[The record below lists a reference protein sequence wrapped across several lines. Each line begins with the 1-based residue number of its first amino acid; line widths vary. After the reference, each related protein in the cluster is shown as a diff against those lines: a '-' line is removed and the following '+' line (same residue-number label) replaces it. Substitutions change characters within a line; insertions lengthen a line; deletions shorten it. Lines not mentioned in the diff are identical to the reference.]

1 MFYYLIGIK
10 GCALTALANLLYS
23 EGHIV
28 SGCDIG
34 EDFYTKDKLKQF
46 RIDNIE
52 EVSLKEEYFYII
64 GNAYINHNI
73 TNKIKS
79 LNFQYLYF
87 PDFISKYF
95 KYHKQLCIAGSHGK
109 TTTTS
114 MLSTIVGECNS
125 IIGDGS
131 GSYSDNDILIIES
144 CEYKNTFLKY
154 NPYIALILN
163 IDYDHPDFFS
173 SLDDYIDAFRLFIN
187 NSKIVIANGDDE
199 NVLKLD
205 LDELI
210 TYGMNDYNDY
220 CFSVIEGKNKTLIMI
235 NNVRFVIPLVGLHYA
250 YDFVGAYL
258 CAKFIGVSDSDI
270 KSRLKAYKLPSRR
283 LEEKNIDEMIFVND
297 YAHHPTEINALH
309 DTLRIKYSGY
319 KLVCFF
325 QPHTISRSLALL
337 DEFKEKLSLF
347 DETYIMKTFTS
358 VREGYDKGK
367 EEYIMDYWGFPKVE
381 EFRVLNYNFSKK
393 NVYIFVGAGDINK
406 LFNKIVKI

>member
-1 MFYYLIGIK
+1 MRIIWVFFPS
-10 GCALTALANLLYS
+10 NLL
-23 EGHIV
+23 
-28 SGCDIG
+28 
-34 EDFYTKDKLKQF
+34 L
-46 RIDNIE
+46 
-52 EVSLKEEYFYII
+52 
-64 GNAYINHNI
+64 
-73 TNKIKS
+73 
-79 LNFQYLYF
+79 
-87 PDFISKYF
+87 
-95 KYHKQLCIAGSHGK
+95 GK

-283 LEEKNIDEMIFVND
+283 LEERNIDEMIFVND

-347 DETYIMKTFTS
+347 DETYILKTFTS

-381 EFRVLNYNFSKK
+381 EFRVFNYNFSKK